1 MTDLYESQRAMRAM
15 RRAAIQRGV
24 IAILDVGTSKIAC
37 LILRFDGRDRMPEG
51 EGIGNMAGQSQFRV
65 IGAATTRSRGV
76 ALGESCAMQET
87 ERAVRTAVQA
97 AQKMAN
103 VRVDHVIACL
113 SGGQPRS
120 YGLAGQVL
128 VEGDTV
134 READVARVL
143 AACDIPDYGAE
154 REVLHAQPVNFALDH
169 RSGLIDPREQ
179 IGQRLACD
187 MHMLTVDTAVVQNLI
202 YCLKRCDL
210 ELAGL
215 ASSAYVSGIA
225 ALVED
230 EQELGAACIDMG
242 GGTTGLSIFMKK
254 HMIYADTVRLGGEHI
269 TSDIS
274 KGLQVSMAVAERI
287 KTFHGGVVA
296 TGMDDREMI
305 EIGGETEESG
315 EANASIAAELP
326 TAAMLILLLLV
337 GQFNSLRRPAIILST
352 IPLGLV
358 GVTFG
363 LLIANSSFGFFTL
376 LGLISLSGIIINN
389 AIVLLDRIAIELR
402 EFGRSQQEAILHAA
416 QQRFR
421 PILLTTATTVL
432 GMTPLL
438 WGGTA
443 MFKPMAITI
452 IFGLAFATALTLLVV
467 PVLYSIL
474 FRVSFRN

>member
-37 LILRFDGRDRMPEG
+37 LILRFDGRDRIPEG

-76 ALGESCAMQET
+76 ELGESCAMQET
-87 ERAVRTAVQA
+87 ERAIRTAVQA

-128 VEGDTV
+128 VEGDMV
-134 READVARVL
+134 REPDVARVL
-143 AACDIPDYGAE
+143 AACDVPDYGAE

-169 RSGLIDPREQ
+169 RSGLIDPRGQ

-187 MHMLTVDTAVVQNLI
+187 MHMLTVDTAVIQNLI

-242 GGTTGLSIFMKK
+242 GGTTGISIFMKK
-254 HMIYADTVRLGGEHI
+254 HMIYADAVRLGGEHV

-274 KGLQVSMAVAERI
+274 KGLQVSTAVAERI

-305 EIGGETEESG
+305 GIGGETGDWEHDRRTVSR
-315 EANASIAAELP
+315 AELIGIMRPRVEEILEEVRERLDAAGFEHLP
-326 TAAMLILLLLV
+326 T
-337 GQFNSLRRPAIILST
+337 QQ
-352 IPLGLV
+352 
-358 GVTFG
+358 
-363 LLIANSSFGFFTL
+363 
-376 LGLISLSGIIINN
+376 
-389 AIVLLDRIAIELR
+389 IVLTGGASQIPGLDTMAPKILGQQVRIGRPLR
-402 EFGRSQQEAILHAA
+402 VHGLPQAA
-416 QQRFR
+416 
-421 PILLTTATTVL
+421 T
-432 GMTPLL
+432 GS
-438 WGGTA
+438 
-443 MFKPMAITI
+443 
-452 IFGLAFATALTLLVV
+452 AFASAVGL
-467 PVLYSIL
+467 SL
-474 FRVSFRN
+474 FAAHPQDEWWDFEMPTDRGAPRSLKRAVKWFKENW